1 MLMKS
6 KIVFLLILFAGFL
19 TAIVLSFFFLK
30 SRSQNGVLKVLSS
43 PLAKVIINGKEIG
56 STSLEKTYPVGTYTL
71 RLEPLDTSTN
81 ATPWEGKIDIYSNA
95 RTEVEQELGLDANS
109 SSGIILTVRKSD
121 NARDKGLISVETDPK
136 GALVLLDGEEI
147 GISPLQSVTAEQG
160 IHEITIVSTGFF
172 RKQKKVRI
180 EKGYEVI
187 ANFKL
192 AIDSS
197 VKKIDELS
205 AASGSA
211 ELQVASTSAKSTTPS
226 PTKAITPTPKGGTS
240 TTGSGSVEILD
251 TPTGWLRVRE
261 EPSTTASEA
270 AKVNP
275 GEKYPIA
282 GQQTGWYKIE
292 YKKGF
297 FGWISSTYAKKVE

>member
-1 MLMKS
+1 MKS
-6 KIVFLLILFAGFL
+6 KIVFLLILVAGFL

-43 PLAKVIINGKEIG
+43 PLAKVIINGKELG
-56 STSLEKTYPVGTYTL
+56 TTSLEKTYPVGSYTL
-71 RLEPLDTSTN
+71 RLEPVDTSTN
-81 ATPWEGKIDIYSNA
+81 AIPWEGTIDVYSNA

-121 NARDKGLISVETDPK
+121 NARDKGLISVDTDPK
-136 GALVLLDGEEI
+136 GALVLIDGEEV
-147 GISPLQSVTAEQG
+147 GISPLQSVEAEQG
-160 IHEITIVSTGFF
+160 IHEITIVSSGFF
-172 RKQKKVRI
+172 RKQKKVRV

-187 ANFKL
+187 AYFKL
-192 AIDSS
+192 AVDSS

-211 ELQVASTSAKSTTPS
+211 GLQVATSSAKSIS
-226 PTKAITPTPKGGTS
+226 PTPTRSTTPTPQTTASASTGGS
-240 TTGSGSVEILD
+240 SIEILD
-251 TPTGWLRVRE
+251 TPTGWLRVRV

-275 GEKYPIA
+275 GEKYVIA

-292 YKKGF
+292 YKKGL
-297 FGWISSTYAKKVE
+297 FGWISSSYAKKVE

>member
-1 MLMKS
+1 MKS

-43 PLAKVIINGKEIG
+43 PLAKVIVNGKEIG
-56 STSLEKTYPVGTYTL
+56 TTSLEKTYPVGSYTL
-71 RLEPLDTSTN
+71 RLEPIDASTN

-121 NARDKGLISVETDPK
+121 SARDKGLISVETDPK

-147 GISPLQSVTAEQG
+147 GISPLQSITAEQG
-160 IHEITIVSTGFF
+160 IHEITVVSTGFF

-192 AIDSS
+192 AVDSS

-211 ELQVASTSAKSTTPS
+211 ELQVASTSAKSVTPS
-226 PTKAITPTPKGGTS
+226 PTKSTAPTPNAGAS
-240 TTGSGSVEILD
+240 TGGSVEILE

-275 GEKYPIA
+275 GEKYAIA

-297 FGWISSTYAKKVE
+297 FGWISSSYAKKVE